1 MNYCSIVTIRIF
13 GEDMTDRVLIV
24 EDNKALAKLISRKIE
39 TSLKYQVDIAYSFS
53 EAKLFLKRYTYFV
66 TLLDINLPDAP
77 NGEVVDYVLERGNR
91 AIVLSATIDKEFRQ
105 KMLQKNII
113 DYVNKSGLNDVN
125 YIIQTIQRL
134 KKNTNHKVLVVDDSM
149 VFRKQMQRMLENMFF
164 IVTAVAHGEEAINL
178 IGQNTDFSLVLTDY
192 NMPVMNGL
200 ELTIELRKEYNKNE
214 LGIIAISSNEDDEI
228 NAVFLKEG
236 ANDYIKKPFLK
247 EEFSCRI
254 NNSIEALE
262 NIQIITNHANRDFLT
277 GLYNRRFFFGNMKEY
292 IENRQLNTE
301 QFAVAIIDID
311 HFKNINDTHG
321 HDIGDKVI
329 VALSEILRTSTNY
342 RDVVSRFGGEEFCIV
357 LKNINRYSAL
367 DIFERI
373 RQDIEDFSFR
383 VDASTSIKF
392 TVSIGIAL
400 YNNNSLEDT
409 ISQADMM
416 LYNAKNA
423 GRNKVVFE

>member
-1 MNYCSIVTIRIF
+1 
-13 GEDMTDRVLIV
+13 MTDRVLIV

-39 TSLKYQVDIAYSFS
+39 TSLKYQVDVAYTFS
-53 EAKLFLKRYTYFV
+53 EAKLFLKRYTYFL

-77 NGEVVDYVLERGNR
+77 NGEVVDYVLEKGNR

-134 KKNTNHKVLVVDDSM
+134 KKNTNHKVLVVDDSIM
-149 VFRKQMQRMLENMFF
+149 FRKQMQSMLENMFF
-164 IVTAVAHGEEAINL
+164 VVTAVAHGEEAINL

-228 NAVFLKEG
+228 NAIFLKEG

-277 GLYNRRFFFGNMKEY
+277 GLYNRRFFFGTMNDY
-292 IENRQLNTE
+292 IENRQLHTE
-301 QFAVAIIDID
+301 QFAVAMIDID
-311 HFKNINDTHG
+311 HFKNINDSHG

-342 RDVVSRFGGEEFCIV
+342 RDIVSRFGGEEFCVV

-400 YNNNSLEDT
+400 HNNNLLEDT